1 MDEFQILVVVGNAMA
16 LRLAGRDNE
25 LSDREQYDTDETLAQ
40 RWHAALR
47 ALRLKKSLPKLF
59 SQEIESSI
67 SRG

>member
-1 MDEFQILVVVGNAMA
+1 MDEFQILVVIGNAMA

-25 LSDREQYDTDETLAQ
+25 LSDREQYDTDETLVQ
-40 RWHAALR
+40 RWHAALH
-47 ALRLKKSLPKLF
+47 ALRLTKNLSKLF